1 MKILDC
7 PQKVPRNSILTK
19 LPYDIVF
26 KKTQSSDTELVPKIS
41 MKSPQ
46 QQFESSMIVSAVVTL

>member
-1 MKILDC
+1 MKIPDC

-19 LPYDIVF
+19 SLYDIVF

-41 MKSPQ
+41 LKSPQ
-46 QQFESSMIVSAVVTL
+46 QFESNMIVSADVTL